1 MERDSALFWKLLEP
15 EHPRAEAF
23 SRRLMGTRE
32 DGDDLY
38 QDALLVALRRFE
50 TLRAEE
56 SFRPWL
62 YQILINTF
70 KNNLRRPWWKRHSH
84 LSDEM
89 AERTAGE
96 NPLGKYDARRWLW
109 RAFKALKTDERA
121 LITLFDLEGWSVG
134 DLAESYGRPPG
145 TIKARLSRAR
155 ARMRRELIRIQNVDR
170 RNSRSAPPLGTVT
183 KASEVDLCIATKIA
197 TE

>member
-23 SRRLMGTRE
+23 SRRLMGSRE

-38 QDALLVALRRFE
+38 QDALLVALRRFD

-62 YQILINTF
+62 YQILISTF
-70 KNNLRRPWWKRHSH
+70 KNLLRRPWWKRHSS

-96 NPLGKYDARRWLW
+96 NPLGVYHARRWLR
-109 RAFKALKTDERA
+109 RAFAALNAGERA
-121 LITLFDLEGWSVG
+121 LITLFDLEGWSVS
-134 DLAESYGRPPG
+134 DLAEFYGRPQG
-145 TIKARLSRAR
+145 TIKARLSRTR
-155 ARMRRELIRIQNVDR
+155 AKMRRELIQIQYTGGKKV
-170 RNSRSAPPLGTVT
+170 SPVGKTT
-183 KASEVDLCIATKIA
+183 KASEVDLCIATKIV